1 MFERDESDDR
11 DTRVIRLEP
20 GDAAS
25 ATVAFRGS
33 IAPESE
39 GLTLVFNGGTRDRD
53 SPTRPFVE
61 FTDIPLPD

>member
-1 MFERDESDDR
+1 M
-11 DTRVIRLEP
+11 IRLEP

-25 ATVAFRGS
+25 ATVDFRGS

-53 SPTRPFVE
+53 PPTRPFVA